1 MKHTYQNPNIEIL
14 SLSEED
20 VIRTSIAWQNS
31 GVGDGITWDEFGFP
45 THRNP

>member
-20 VIRTSIAWQNS
+20 VIRTSIPTAIS
-31 GVGDGITWDEFGFP
+31 GVGDDIAWSEFEF
-45 THRNP
+45 